1 MLWRN
6 DSIDK
11 SGQMWSRRV
20 LAREGWTDRFFE
32 SLDEAAVTI
41 GTTGK
46 ELSNWQRQM
55 LALRVECIELE
66 TITYQGKSGHYVQFL
81 FPPPMLRYGFRYAPP
96 SDAIASRA
104 LPDGPQYR
112 RLTVC

>member
-20 LAREGWTDRFFE
+20 LAKEGWTDRFFE
-32 SLDEAAVTI
+32 SLDEAAVTV

-55 LALRVECIELE
+55 LA
-66 TITYQGKSGHYVQFL
+66 
-81 FPPPMLRYGFRYAPP
+81 
-96 SDAIASRA
+96 
-104 LPDGPQYR
+104 
-112 RLTVC
+112 